1 MIGEEK
7 NNPERMEGGLT
18 AKKTKIEQNDP
29 CPCGSGKKYKD
40 CCLAKDEGK
49 AKNAGKAGA
58 RAKSIARA
66 KSRANSKQAT
76 EKENHVDRLAQ
87 AKSSSRFKDIKNI
100 KDIKDFKDNV
110 YPDYPYRDAQE
121 IVYDGWELL
130 DSDPNAA
137 ARCFKKALRLDP
149 DLPDAYNGLAEL
161 ALSRG
166 RIKEAEQLYKT
177 AYEKARKRLGT
188 EDPKAFAWW
197 MDLYTRPYMRA
208 RHGLGLLYQML
219 GRYDEAI
226 KEFKELLLRN
236 SNDNQGIRY
245 LIAPAYLLKND
256 IKGAIREFEWYQ
268 EHYGQDRPLPDFSL
282 NWALALFLTG
292 QYKEAAARI
301 RSTIFL
307 NPYLIPLVLG
317 EEPEPLPIWHWINL
331 MGLDYAEEYLDW
343 YEELW
348 LENEEALSFLR
359 FVWEDPAIKKDFRDW
374 ISYGAALNEI
384 KEAAYR
390 GRIIE
395 LQRKIEQKK
404 LSKSFLTRLE
414 KFLADKAAN
423 KIRLIN

>member
-58 RAKSIARA
+58 RGKASARA
-66 KSRANSKQAT
+66 KSSANSKQAT

-331 MGLDYAEEYLDW
+331 MGLDYAEEYFDW

>member
-1 MIGEEK
+1 
-7 NNPERMEGGLT
+7 MEGGLT

-58 RAKSIARA
+58 RGKASARA
-66 KSRANSKQAT
+66 KSSANSKQAT

-331 MGLDYAEEYLDW
+331 MGLDYAEEYFDW

>member
-66 KSRANSKQAT
+66 KSSANSKQAT

-87 AKSSSRFKDIKNI
+87 AKSSSRFKDIK
-100 KDIKDFKDNV
+100 DFKDNV
-110 YPDYPYRDAQE
+110 YPDYSYRDAQE

-268 EHYGQDRPLPDFSL
+268 ERYGQDRPLPDFSL
-282 NWALALFLTG
+282 NWALALLLTG

-331 MGLDYAEEYLDW
+331 MGLDYAEEYFDW

>member
-58 RAKSIARA
+58 RGKASARA
-66 KSRANSKQAT
+66 KSSANSKQAT
-76 EKENHVDRLAQ
+76 EKENHVDQLAQ
-87 AKSSSRFKDIKNI
+87 EKSSSRF

-110 YPDYPYRDAQE
+110 YPDYPHRDAQE

-137 ARCFKKALRLDP
+137 ARCFKRALKLDP
-149 DLPDAYNGLAEL
+149 DLPDAYNGLAGL

-177 AYEKARKRLGT
+177 AYEKARQRLGT
-188 EDPKAFAWW
+188 EDPKAFDWW

-219 GRYDEAI
+219 GRYDDAI

-236 SNDNQGIRY
+236 PNDNQGIRY

-256 IKGAIREFEWYQ
+256 IEGAIREFEWYQ
-268 EHYGQDRPLPDFSL
+268 EHYGQDWPLPDFSL
-282 NWALALFLTG
+282 NWSLALFLTG

-317 EEPEPLPIWHWINL
+317 QEPELLPIWHWINV
-331 MGLDYAEEYLDW
+331 MCLDYAEEYFDW

-348 LENEEALSFLR
+348 LGNEEALSFLR
-359 FVWEDPAIKKDFRDW
+359 FVWEDPAIRKDYGDW
-374 ISYGAALNEI
+374 ICYGAAMQEI
-384 KEAAYR
+384 KEAGPR
-390 GRIIE
+390 SRIIE
-395 LQRKIEQKK
+395 LQRKIERKK
-404 LSKSFLTRLE
+404 LSKRFLTRLE
-414 KFLADKAAN
+414 RFLADKAAN
-423 KIRLIN
+423 KIGLIN

>member
-58 RAKSIARA
+58 RGKASARA
-66 KSRANSKQAT
+66 KSSANSKQAT

-100 KDIKDFKDNV
+100 KDIKDFKDNI

-130 DSDPNAA
+130 NSDPN
-137 ARCFKKALRLDP
+137 
-149 DLPDAYNGLAEL
+149 
-161 ALSRG
+161 
-166 RIKEAEQLYKT
+166 T
-177 AYEKARKRLGT
+177 
-188 EDPKAFAWW
+188 
-197 MDLYTRPYMRA
+197 
-208 RHGLGLLYQML
+208 
-219 GRYDEAI
+219 
-226 KEFKELLLRN
+226 
-236 SNDNQGIRY
+236 
-245 LIAPAYLLKND
+245 
-256 IKGAIREFEWYQ
+256 
-268 EHYGQDRPLPDFSL
+268 
-282 NWALALFLTG
+282 
-292 QYKEAAARI
+292 AARI

-331 MGLDYAEEYLDW
+331 MGLDYAEEYFDW

-348 LENEEALSFLR
+348 LGNEEALSFLR
-359 FVWEDPAIKKDFRDW
+359 FVWEDPAIRKDYGDW
-374 ISYGAALNEI
+374 ICSGAAMQEI
-384 KEAAYR
+384 KEAGPR
-390 GRIIE
+390 RQIIE